1 MIGKVK
7 QRVSKFKILSVKLGI
22 GFLVLAIAAV
32 VVARIW
38 CPTASERANAITLEE
53 VQSQAKSYENSKRLA
68 KVGKELAETQFGSAE
83 REEKLNELISLLDP
97 ETQTYVKSLPREDRL
112 DAITMKLKEANVA
125 QERKLANLKASEKW
139 CWWR

>member
-1 MIGKVK
+1 LEEQQG
-7 QRVSKFKILSVKLGI
+7 VSKFKMVSVKLGI

-32 VVARIW
+32 VVARMW

-53 VQSQAKSYENSKRLA
+53 VQSQAKSYEHSKRLA

-83 REEKLNELISLLDP
+83 REEKLNELIILLDQ
-97 ETQTYVKSLPREDRL
+97 ETQAYVKSLPREDRL
-112 DAITMKLKEANVA
+112 DAITMKLREVNDA
-125 QERKLANLKASEKW
+125 QERKLSNLKAGEKW

>member
-1 MIGKVK
+1 MVEVK
-7 QRVSKFKILSVKLGI
+7 QGVSKFRMMTVKLGI
-22 GFLVLAIAAV
+22 ALLVLAIAAV

-68 KVGKELAETQFGSAE
+68 KVGKELAATQFGSAE

-112 DAITMKLKEANVA
+112 DAITMKLKEENVA

>member
-1 MIGKVK
+1 M
-7 QRVSKFKILSVKLGI
+7 
-22 GFLVLAIAAV
+22 LAITAV
-32 VVARIW
+32 VVARMW

-68 KVGKELAETQFGSAE
+68 KVGKELAETQFGSGE

-97 ETQTYVKSLPREDRL
+97 ETQAYVKSLPLGDRL

>member
-53 VQSQAKSYENSKRLA
+53 VQSQAKSYENS
-68 KVGKELAETQFGSAE
+68 KELAETQFGSAE

>member
-1 MIGKVK
+1 MEVK
-7 QRVSKFKILSVKLGI
+7 QGVSKFRMMTVKLGI
-22 GFLVLAIAAV
+22 AFLVLAIAVV
-32 VVARIW
+32 VVARMW
-38 CPTASERANAITLEE
+38 CPTASERANAITLED
-53 VQSQAKSYENSKRLA
+53 VQSQAKSYETSKRLA

-97 ETQTYVKSLPREDRL
+97 ETQAYVKSLPREDRL
-112 DAITMKLKEANVA
+112 DAITMKLREANDA

>member
-1 MIGKVK
+1 VKVK

-22 GFLVLAIAAV
+22 GFLVMAIAAV
-32 VVARIW
+32 VVARMW

-68 KVGKELAETQFGSAE
+68 KVGNELAETQFGSAE

-97 ETQTYVKSLPREDRL
+97 ETQAYVKSLPRGDRL
-112 DAITMKLKEANVA
+112 DAITMKLKEADVA

>member
-1 MIGKVK
+1 LVEVK
-7 QRVSKFKILSVKLGI
+7 QGVSKFRMMTVKLGVA
-22 GFLVLAIAAV
+22 FLVLAIAAV
-32 VVARIW
+32 VVARMW
-38 CPTASERANAITLEE
+38 CPTASERANAITLED

-68 KVGKELAETQFGSAE
+68 KVGKELAETPFGSAE

-97 ETQTYVKSLPREDRL
+97 ETQAYVKSLPREDRL
-112 DAITMKLKEANVA
+112 DAITMKLREANDA